1 MKYLLNWNGEYLD
14 MMIVAGP
21 IGDEAA
27 RQAMKEAVME
37 RLVQLDIAEDAEEAE
52 EMYRKAEVA
61 GRDDEDYELHV
72 NLSGASIMYGDCYGD
87 HYQIVEYPQKG
98 GCDEQLL

>member
-72 NLSGASIMYGDCYGD
+72 NLSGASMYGDCYGD